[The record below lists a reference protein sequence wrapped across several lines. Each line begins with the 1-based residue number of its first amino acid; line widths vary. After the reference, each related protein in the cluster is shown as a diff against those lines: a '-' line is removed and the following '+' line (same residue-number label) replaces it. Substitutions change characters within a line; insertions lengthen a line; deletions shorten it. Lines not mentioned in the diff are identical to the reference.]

1 MKMDGLID
9 LYTSMKEK
17 GLDHTAFDYIHNNIK
32 LYIFFDIETKPFRL
46 LLIKKHSSITLL
58 LEIHQGFVLNTHLER
73 EKYNILREI
82 LEIKMVAPLPF
93 LQINSLRN

>member
-32 LYIFFDIETKPFRL
+32 LYIFFDIVVHYTIARNPSRFCFE
-46 LLIKKHSSITLL
+46 H
-58 LEIHQGFVLNTHLER
+58 
-73 EKYNILREI
+73 
-82 LEIKMVAPLPF
+82 
-93 LQINSLRN
+93 SLRA